1 MEERFSAAE
10 DDWGEDNADSIE
22 ELTIPDYNHTYR
34 ESSLMLANPKER
46 DR

>member
-22 ELTIPDYNHTYR
+22 ELITPDYNHTYR